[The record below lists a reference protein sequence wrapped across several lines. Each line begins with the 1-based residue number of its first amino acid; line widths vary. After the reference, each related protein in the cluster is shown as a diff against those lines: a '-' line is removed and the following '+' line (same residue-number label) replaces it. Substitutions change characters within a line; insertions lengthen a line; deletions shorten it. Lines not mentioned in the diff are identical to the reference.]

1 MSTSPDPVVRAPL
14 DVVIRTV
21 PKRGNAAEENE
32 DSAAGDAEGGR
43 FAVADGASTTARSE
57 VWSAM
62 LAESF
67 VNGEDPL
74 ADDVLTRLR
83 RDWWA
88 RVNELDL
95 AWHAKAK
102 LAGGAAATF
111 LGVVVEADR
120 YALSSVGD
128 SCMLH
133 LAEQK
138 LLSAAPLTEW
148 SAFSR
153 FPEAVHTRSDIA
165 VSPAEIRSVSG
176 TLSEGDVLLLATDAV
191 AKHLL
196 RHHSE
201 TGALPPILDH
211 LADED
216 EFADFIER
224 ERERG
229 LDNDDSTVCVVW
241 T

>member
-1 MSTSPDPVVRAPL
+1 MNGSPDPVVRTPL

-21 PKRGNAAEENE
+21 PKRGNAPEENE
-32 DSAAGDAEGGR
+32 DSAAGNAERGR

-62 LAESF
+62 LTESF
-67 VNGEDPL
+67 VNGEEPL
-74 ADDVLTRLR
+74 THDVLTRLR
-83 RDWWA
+83 RDWWD
-88 RVNELDL
+88 RVDEPGL
-95 AWHAKAK
+95 AWHANTK
-102 LAGGAAATF
+102 LMRGSAATF
-111 LGVVVEADR
+111 LGVAVEADR
-120 YALSSVGD
+120 YTLTSVGD

-148 SAFSR
+148 SVFSR
-153 FPEAVHTRSDIA
+153 FPEAVHTRSDIP
-165 VSPAEIRSVSG
+165 VSPAEIRSVNG
-176 TLSEGDVLLLATDAV
+176 TLSDGDVLLLATDAV

-216 EFADFIER
+216 EFADFIEQ

>member
-1 MSTSPDPVVRAPL
+1 MNGSPDPVVRTPL

-21 PKRGNAAEENE
+21 PKRENTPEENE
-32 DSAAGDAEGGR
+32 DSAAGNAERGR

-62 LAESF
+62 LTESF
-67 VNGEDPL
+67 VNGEEPL
-74 ADDVLTRLR
+74 AHDVLNRLR
-83 RDWWA
+83 GDWWD
-88 RVNELDL
+88 RVEEPGL

-102 LAGGAAATF
+102 LMGGSAATF
-111 LGVVVEADR
+111 LGVAVEYDR
-120 YALSSVGD
+120 YAMTSVGD
-128 SCMLH
+128 SCMFH
-133 LAEQK
+133 LSEQK

-153 FPEAVHTRSDIA
+153 FPEAVHTRSDAA
-165 VSPAEIRSVSG
+165 VSPDAIQSVSG

-196 RHHSE
+196 RRHRE
-201 TGALPPILDH
+201 NGALPPILDH

-216 EFADFIER
+216 EFADFIEQ

>member
-1 MSTSPDPVVRAPL
+1 MNGSPDPVIRTPL
-14 DVVIRTV
+14 HVVIRTV
-21 PKRGNAAEENE
+21 PKRGNAPEENE
-32 DSAAGDAEGGR
+32 DSAAGCAGRGR

-67 VNGEDPL
+67 VNGEEPL
-74 ADDVLTRLR
+74 THDVLARLR
-83 RDWWA
+83 RDWWD
-88 RVNELDL
+88 RVNEPGL

-102 LAGGAAATF
+102 LMEGSAATF
-111 LGVVVEADR
+111 LGVAVEADR
-120 YALSSVGD
+120 YTMTSVGD
-128 SCMLH
+128 SCMFH
-133 LAEQK
+133 LSEQK
-138 LLSAAPLTEW
+138 LLCAAPLTEW

-153 FPEAVHTRSDIA
+153 FSEAVHTRSDVA
-165 VSPAEIRSVSG
+165 VSPAEIQSGSG
-176 TLSEGDVLLLATDAV
+176 TLSEGDALLLATDAV

-201 TGALPPILDH
+201 TGTLPPILDH

-216 EFADFIER
+216 EFADFIEQ